1 MTIHILFHKKN
12 QAIVKNRLLFILLF
26 GAFITSCQNKQNS
39 GMTENIVDSTGMV
52 VKPTVVTQASEN
64 DTDDPAIWIN
74 KADPSQSLILGT
86 DKGDLT
92 GGIYVYT
99 LDGKIDSSRSI
110 FNMKRPNNI
119 DIEYGMNIN
128 GVPTDIAVCT
138 ERGRNMI
145 RIFALPSMKPID
157 KGGIEV
163 FVGEKERDPMGIGL
177 YKDPKTG
184 IVYAIVGRKSGPDST
199 YLWQYRLD
207 ASTNG
212 SVSGSKVRAFGRFI
226 GNAEIEA
233 IVVDD
238 ALGHIY
244 YSNEMVGIRQYY
256 ASPEKGNDELALF
269 AKNGVREDHE
279 GLSIYSTSATTGYI
293 LLSDQ
298 QANRLRIY
306 SREGTKEN
314 PYDHK
319 LLKIVNVAAMESD
332 GSDITEVPINDTFKH
347 GLFIAMSTDKTF
359 HFYRWEDIAGKD
371 LKIAR

>member
-1 MTIHILFHKKN
+1 MTFQILIQKKIHTS
-12 QAIVKNRLLFILLF
+12 VKNCFFPILLF
-26 GAFITSCQNKQNS
+26 GAFVTSCQNKQNS

-74 KADPSQSLILGT
+74 KVDPSQSLILGT
-86 DKGDLT
+86 DKGDIT

-119 DIEYGMNIN
+119 DVEYGMNIN
-128 GVPTDIAVCT
+128 GIPTDIAVCT

-177 YKDPKTG
+177 YKDTKTG
-184 IVYAIVGRKSGPDST
+184 IVYAIVGRKTGPDST

-207 ASTNG
+207 ADTDG
-212 SVSGSKVRAFGRFI
+212 SVSGNKVRAFGKFT

-256 ASPEKGNDELALF
+256 ASPKKGNDELALF
-269 AKNGVREDHE
+269 ATNGVREDHE
-279 GLSIYSTSATTGYI
+279 GLSIYSTSETTGYI

-298 QANRLRIY
+298 GANRFRIY

-319 LLKIVNVAAMESD
+319 LLKIVNVAAEESD
-332 GSDITEVPINDTFKH
+332 GSDVTELPLNDTFKH
-347 GLFIAMSTDKTF
+347 GLFVAMSTDKTF

>member
-212 SVSGSKVRAFGRFI
+212 SVSGSKVRAFGRFT

-332 GSDITEVPINDTFKH
+332 GSDITEVPLNDTFKH

>member
-332 GSDITEVPINDTFKH
+332 GSDITEVPLNDTFKH